1 MPVRFAICWNF
12 NPRSPHGERPHKCD
26 KFAIQVC
33 ISTHAP
39 RTGSDLAV
47 LVQQTVRDSFQ
58 PTLPARGATGDW
70 IPVRRIDKRFQPT
83 LPARGATL
91 TSTKPLTTQNPIS
104 THAPRT
110 GSDAGTIPCSSSKD
124 YFNPRS
130 PHGERPACSPLVTIS
145 NSFQPTLPARGA
157 TVAVCLILCRSIFQ
171 PTLPARGAT
180 WAARQRR
187 EVKRNI
193 STHAPRT
200 GSDMRALQTASST
213 KFQPTLPARGATG
226 ASAQAM
232 QAR

>member
-1 MPVRFAICWNF
+1 MYGRLEKIVRISTHA
-12 NPRSPHGERPHKCD
+12 PRTGSDPSVPRAHDSKNRFQPTLPARGATMLSLVHAKGRT
-26 KFAIQVC
+26 

-157 TVAVCLILCRSIFQ
+157 TTWRYAHTRKRYFNPRS
-171 PTLPARGAT
+171 PHGERHS
-180 WAARQRR
+180 RR
-187 EVKRNI
+187 ADCSN
-193 STHAPRT
+193 
-200 GSDMRALQTASST
+200 G
-213 KFQPTLPARGATG
+213 
-226 ASAQAM
+226 
-232 QAR
+232 